1 VRRALLLAAALT
13 LAAPLGAAAK
23 PARAIPEVI
32 VDHDGGVD
40 DLVALA
46 LLVKSGQV
54 RVRVVTVCPGDA
66 YLEPETRLTQL
77 VLDLTGARGV
87 VVAQGH
93 DEGTNPFPAQWRA
106 SAAQMLDVDA
116 LKGRRPSGAN
126 PLAGEDAAH
135 TLARRLSGSRSYTI
149 LETGPLSNIAAALR
163 LNPAAAG
170 HIRRIY
176 VMGGAV
182 RTAGNVSQ
190 SGHDGSAEWNLFN
203 QPQAAAEVVASGVPI
218 TLVPLDATNKVPL
231 RAAFVEQLAR
241 RPAGAS
247 QLAAQS
253 LRPVVAEFGDQYYFW
268 DTLTA
273 AALLDPGVV
282 ATRRLK
288 VKVLTSGPSQG
299 RTVEAPDGAPIDVA
313 LDADRGRV
321 ERMFLDIL
329 GRP

>member
-1 VRRALLLAAALT
+1 VVRLALALAAALVLGAP
-13 LAAPLGAAAK
+13 LAAVAK
-23 PARAIPEVI
+23 PPPPEVI
-32 VDHDGGVD
+32 VDQDGGVD
-40 DLVALA
+40 DLIAFS
-46 LLVKSGQV
+46 LLIKSGQV
-54 RVRVVTVCPGDA
+54 RVAAVTVCPGDA
-66 YLEPETRLTQL
+66 YLEPATRATAL
-77 VLDLTGARGV
+77 VLDRIGARGV
-87 VVAQGH
+87 VIAQGH
-93 DEGTNPFPAQWRA
+93 DEGVNPFPAEWRR
-106 SAAQMLDVDA
+106 AATDVLGVDD
-116 LKGRRPSGAN
+116 LKGREPSGAN
-126 PLAGEDAAH
+126 PPAAEDAAH
-135 TLARRLSGSRSYTI
+135 TLARLLSGKKTYTI

-163 LNPAAAG
+163 LNPQAARR
-170 HIRRIY
+170 IRRIY

-182 RTAGNVSQ
+182 RVTGNVRQ
-190 SGHDGSAEWNLFN
+190 AGHDGSAEWNLFN
-203 QPQAAAEVVASGVPI
+203 QPQAAAEVIASGVPI
-218 TLVPLDATNKVPL
+218 TLVGLDATNRVPMN
-231 RAAFVEQLAR
+231 AAFVAR
-241 RPAGAS
+241 MARQPSTAS

-253 LRPVVAEFGDQYYFW
+253 WRLVVDQTGPDGYYFW